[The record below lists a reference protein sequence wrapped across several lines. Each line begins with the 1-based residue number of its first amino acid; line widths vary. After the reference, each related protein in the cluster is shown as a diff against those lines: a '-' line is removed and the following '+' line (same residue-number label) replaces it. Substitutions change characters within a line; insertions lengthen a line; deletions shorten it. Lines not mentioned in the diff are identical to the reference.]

1 MDARAICSLIRE
13 EHRRELKSISRDLKW
28 KDIDYETEGK
38 DKYEKSGID
47 IDYWRSIRK
56 FIY

>member
-13 EHRRELKSISRDLKW
+13 EHRRELKWISRDLKW

-47 IDYWRSIRK
+47 IDAQ
-56 FIY
+56 

>member
-28 KDIDYETEGK
+28 KDVDYETEGK
-38 DKYEKSGID
+38 EKYEKSGID
-47 IDYWRSIRK
+47 IDAQ
-56 FIY
+56 

>member
-1 MDARAICSLIRE
+1 MNIGTFILMDARAISSFIRE

-38 DKYEKSGID
+38 EKYEKSGID
-47 IDYWRSIRK
+47 IDAQ
-56 FIY
+56 